1 MTTRSGRSWSR
12 LLLAA
17 FAAVL
22 IAAAA
27 PAGAQ
32 VEVEGTSRERE
43 ANDQSLFLDVIGF
56 SSRTGGGA
64 RLDVFVQVGFDI
76 LSFLKNGELY
86 DASYEMTISVL
97 DSAGSLVSEKLWTEE
112 VKGVPFDRS
121 VSPSSVSITQR
132 SFPVNPGRYLVR
144 VMMYDKESKVNR
156 QIAREVQVPD
166 FGGPDLSLSGIMV
179 LNRVVMQG
187 DRRSITPNVSSNI
200 GTIPDSFFVY
210 VETYNPKNLD
220 TTVIF
225 MVVLNSKG
233 DAVLARDTVVI
244 LKPGRGDLILTFY
257 HATLPLGDYKLAVSA
272 RSPKAMED
280 DPMLVT
286 TVKNVIVRWQGV
298 PRSVK
303 DLDLAIDQLRY
314 IAKDDEFSTL
324 RDSKSAEDKQ
334 KRFND
339 FWKKRDPN
347 PNTPR
352 NERMEEFYARVE
364 YANKHFSHYLDGWR
378 TDMGMVF
385 IVFGP
390 PNNVERH
397 PFETDTKPYEVWSYY
412 ELNYS
417 ILFMDETGFGDY
429 RLQTPIWELWQ
440 RVRN

>member
-1 MTTRSGRSWSR
+1 MTRSGSSRSR
-12 LLLAA
+12 LLLAV
-17 FAAVL
+17 FAAAV
-22 IAAAA
+22 IAATA

-43 ANDQSLFLDVIGF
+43 ANDQSLFLDAISF

-76 LSFLKNGELY
+76 LSFLKNGDLY

-112 VKGVPFDRS
+112 VKGVSFDRS

-144 VMMYDKESKVNR
+144 VIMYDKESKVNR
-156 QIAREVQVPD
+156 QIAREVVVPEYA
-166 FGGPDLSLSGIMV
+166 GPDLTLSGIMV

-210 VETYNPKNLD
+210 VETYNPKNMD
-220 TTVIF
+220 TADLF
-225 MVVLNSKG
+225 MIVLNGKG
-233 DAVLARDTVVI
+233 DAVLARDTLVV
-244 LKPGRGDLILTFY
+244 LKPGRGDLILTFH
-257 HATLPLGDYKLAVSA
+257 HATLALGDYRLVVSA
-272 RSPKAMED
+272 RSPKAKED
-280 DPMLVT
+280 DPMLAT
-286 TVKNVIVRWQGV
+286 TMKNVIVRWQGV

-314 IAKDDEFSTL
+314 IAKDDEFSSL
-324 RDSKSAEDKQ
+324 RDAKTPEEKQ
-334 KRFND
+334 TKFNA

-385 IVFGP
+385 IIFGP

-429 RLQTPIWELWQ
+429 KLQTPIWELWQ
-440 RVRN
+440 RIRN

>member
-1 MTTRSGRSWSR
+1 
-12 LLLAA
+12 
-17 FAAVL
+17 
-22 IAAAA
+22 
-27 PAGAQ
+27 
-32 VEVEGTSRERE
+32 
-43 ANDQSLFLDVIGF
+43 
-56 SSRTGGGA
+56 
-64 RLDVFVQVGFDI
+64 
-76 LSFLKNGELY
+76 
-86 DASYEMTISVL
+86 
-97 DSAGSLVSEKLWTEE
+97 
-112 VKGVPFDRS
+112 
-121 VSPSSVSITQR
+121 
-132 SFPVNPGRYLVR
+132 
-144 VMMYDKESKVNR
+144 MMYDKESKVNR

-220 TTVIF
+220 TTDIF

-280 DPMLVT
+280 DPMLAT